1 MSASRKASLPD
12 RKSRT
17 RWLLS
22 LVFVSCGAVGSALGL
37 TSQGPLER
45 FAGPKVAMDPSV
57 AEGVQ
62 VTSLPRATEPEDYPV
77 VDASAA
83 GSRAPFTRL
92 NPETSVARAWLLAE
106 GPEPQPGD
114 GRRYVT
120 FTFDDGPFVET
131 TPAILRVL
139 EQHKVK
145 AAFFVVSQYLEGR
158 DRRAERTRELLR
170 DIAARGHLVG
180 NHTKDHKNL
189 STISRSEAVS
199 QIDDGAALIE
209 DALGKK
215 PLLFRPPYGELDGF
229 GRQLLHVRGQELV
242 LWSIEAADMKN
253 DDADAMAKSLR
264 RQIDLNQ
271 GGIVL
276 LHDIRPTTLPTLK
289 KVLEHLHQKR
299 WNPAHPERVGF
310 QIVDLPTYFALTEA
324 SPRPYANREALEN
337 ARHETFRRN
346 HPDWHA
352 PEKNAPS
359 ERLDEGA
366 DQTPDDDLRL

>member
-1 MSASRKASLPD
+1 MSASRKASLPE

-17 RWLLS
+17 RWLLPF
-22 LVFVSCGAVGSALGL
+22 VFVSCGAVGSALGL
-37 TSQGPLER
+37 ASTGGLEGLS
-45 FAGPKVAMDPSV
+45 APKVAKDPSV
-57 AEGVQ
+57 AD
-62 VTSLPRATEPEDYPV
+62 VTHVSTTPRGAEPEDYPV

-92 NPETSVARAWLLAE
+92 NPETSVGRAWLLAE
-106 GPEPQPGD
+106 GPEPQAGD

-139 EQHKVK
+139 EQRKVK
-145 AAFFVVSQYLEGR
+145 AAFFVVSQYLEGH

-170 DIAARGHLVG
+170 DIVARGHLVG

-189 STISRSEAVS
+189 STVSRAEAVS

-209 DALGKK
+209 ETLGKK

-229 GRQLLHVRGQELV
+229 GRELLHARGQELV

-253 DDADAMAKSLR
+253 DDPDAMAKNLR

-299 WNPAHPERVGF
+299 WDPAHPERIGY

-337 ARHETFRRN
+337 ARHEAFRRK
-346 HPDWHA
+346 HPDWRP
-352 PEKNAPS
+352 PEPSAPS
-359 ERLDEGA
+359 EGATEGA
-366 DQTPDDDLRL
+366 GQTADDELRL